1 MDAVWLDDVVLE
13 TRLDWRAVARVAD
26 GAPLILSKNAIARI
40 ETAHRIVGALVESG
54 VRAYGITTG
63 VGALADTVVDRR
75 SQSRLSRNIV
85 LSHACGVGPLL
96 DAKSVRAI
104 MAAQVANMAH
114 GYSGVRRDVVATL
127 CTFLETNCIPDI
139 PSRGSAGYL
148 THNAHIALVLIGEG
162 RAQVGGVSMSGADA
176 LAALSLA
183 PLVLEAKEGLSL
195 VNGTACSTGLGA
207 LALSRAAA
215 LLDWADAIAALTL
228 EALGAQM
235 AAFDE
240 KVLALRPSPGLLAV
254 GATLRRLLAGSG
266 LIEAARGMRTQD
278 ALSLRAVPQ
287 VHGAARDV
295 FDVTAAVVD
304 RELASVTDNPA
315 VAGTPDAPLVFSQA
329 HAVAPALSQA
339 LDSLAIAMAQLSAIS
354 ERRIDRLVNP
364 LVSSLPPFLAT
375 DPGAGSGFMIA
386 QYTAAALAA
395 ENRRFATPASLD
407 SGLTS
412 GNQEDFLAHPTAAAN
427 KLLAVLDNA
436 EQILA
441 IEYAAAVQAHDLIAA
456 TPESGHIMPHSRARG
471 TDRLHRHLRRTIPLY
486 ADDRP
491 LGQDLEITRRLMTD
505 VDVTEM

>member
-1 MDAVWLDDVVLE
+1 MAVVLE
-13 TRLDWRAVARVAD
+13 TRLDWRAVARVAH
-26 GAPLILSKNAIARI
+26 GAPLVLSDAAVARI

-63 VGALADTVVDRR
+63 VGALADTVVDRP

-96 DAKSVRAI
+96 DATSVRAI

-114 GYSGVRRDVVATL
+114 GHSGVRVDVVATL
-127 CTFLETNCIPDI
+127 CTFLEKKCIPDI
-139 PSRGSAGYL
+139 PARGSAGYL

-162 RAQVGGVSMSGADA
+162 RAQVDGVSLCGADA
-176 LAALSLA
+176 LAALGLA

-207 LALSRAAA
+207 LALSRAAT
-215 LLDWADAIAALTL
+215 LLNWADAIAALTL

-235 AAFDE
+235 TAFDAE
-240 KVLALRPSPGLLAV
+240 VLALRPSPGLLAV
-254 GATLRRLLAGSG
+254 GATLRRHLAGSG
-266 LIEAARGMRTQD
+266 LIAAARGRRTQD
-278 ALSLRAVPQ
+278 ALSLRAVPH
-287 VHGAARDV
+287 VHGAARDA
-295 FDVTAAVVD
+295 FDVTATVVD
-304 RELASVTDNPA
+304 RELAAVTDNPA
-315 VAGTPDAPLVFSQA
+315 VAGTPEAPRVFSQA
-329 HAVAPALSQA
+329 HAVAPALAQA
-339 LDSLAIAMAQLSAIS
+339 LDGLSVAIAQLAAMS

-364 LVSSLPPFLAT
+364 LVSGLPPFLAA

-395 ENRRFATPASLD
+395 ENRRLATPASLD
-407 SGLTS
+407 GGLTS

-427 KLLAVLDNA
+427 KLLAILDNA

-441 IEYAAAVQAHDLIAA
+441 IEYAAAAQAHDLIAA
-456 TPESGHIMPHSRARG
+456 PPGHGDTPLLTRAPG
-471 TDRLHRHLRRTIPLY
+471 TEALHRHLRRTIPPY

-491 LGQDLEITRRLMTD
+491 LGQDLEAARRAMTD
-505 VDVTEM
+505 IDVDGV